1 MSQRLIKDLVM
12 RRKRFA
18 RDHRRSNIMANIG
31 PVTVSVFLFTSL
43 LFGCNTTR
51 ELSPASQE
59 ISQDNTDK
67 VTTQINPEADE
78 RKEIQP
84 VDKKETLGQTEEIW
98 REPITGMEFIR
109 VPGGC
114 YEMGCGSWAGDCDND
129 SKPAHEVCVD
139 GFWIARYEVTL
150 DQWMKIIKFNRPE
163 IGKAPNHPVENISW
177 YDAKE
182 FIELLN
188 ATSNDGIIYR
198 LPTEVEWEYASR
210 SGGKSEV
217 YAGSNEIEAVAW
229 YRENSDKHTH
239 RVGSKGPNGLGIYDM
254 SGNVREW
261 CEDRYSGN
269 AYRRHQQNN
278 PIYQAGGSFRVIRGG
293 GYKTVAFFCRST
305 SRYRLN
311 PHDRHSGVGF
321 RIIRTSAKEMSL
333 DSTKKQIQ
341 KIGKETSL
349 DSTKNQIQKIGTVK
363 VILGNIR
370 KGPSKKYKIIATV
383 KKGDKVTI
391 IRRKNK
397 WYYVRLAHGRL
408 GWCHLSLL
416 LISHE

>member
-1 MSQRLIKDLVM
+1 
-12 RRKRFA
+12 
-18 RDHRRSNIMANIG
+18 MA
-31 PVTVSVFLFTSL
+31 SVFLIASL
-43 LFGCNTTR
+43 LFGCNTTKD
-51 ELSPASQE
+51 LTPASQE
-59 ISQDNTDK
+59 IPQDKTDK
-67 VTTQINPEADE
+67 VATQIKPEADDQ
-78 RKEIQP
+78 KEIQP
-84 VDKKETLGQTEEIW
+84 ADKKETLGQTEEIW

-177 YDAKE
+177 DDAKE

-188 ATSNDGIIYR
+188 AKGNDGSIFR
-198 LPTEVEWEYASR
+198 LPTEAEWEYASR
-210 SGGKSEV
+210 SGGKPEV

-229 YRENSDKHTH
+229 YRENSDKRTQ

-261 CEDRYSGN
+261 CEDRYRGN
-269 AYRRHQQNN
+269 AYRRHKRNN
-278 PIYQAGGSFRVIRGG
+278 PIYIERGSFRVIRGG

-305 SRYRLN
+305 SRYRLK

-321 RIIRTSAKEMSL
+321 RIVRAIDKSVRVAPS
-333 DSTKKQIQ
+333 KKP
-341 KIGKETSL
+341 
-349 DSTKNQIQKIGTVK
+349 IQKIGTVK

-370 KGPSKKYKIIATV
+370 KGPSKKYKIIATA
-383 KKGDKVTI
+383 KKGEKVTV
-391 IRRKNK
+391 IRREDR
-397 WYYVRLAHGRL
+397 WVYVRLSSGRE
-408 GWCHLSLL
+408 GWCHQSLL
-416 LISHE
+416 TIPPE

>member
-1 MSQRLIKDLVM
+1 MIQRLIKDLIM
-12 RRKRFA
+12 RRMRFA
-18 RDHRRSNIMANIG
+18 RDYIRSNIKENIG
-31 PVTVSVFLFTSL
+31 PVMASVFLFTSL
-43 LFGCNTTR
+43 LLGCNTTG

-59 ISQDNTDK
+59 IPQDNTDK
-67 VTTQINPEADE
+67 VTTQIKHEAEE

-84 VDKKETLGQTEEIW
+84 ADKKERLGLTEEIW

-109 VPGGC
+109 IPGGC
-114 YEMGCGSWAGDCDND
+114 YEMGCGFWAGDCDND

-177 YDAKE
+177 DDAKE

-188 ATSNDGIIYR
+188 AKGNDGSIFR
-198 LPTEVEWEYASR
+198 LPTEAEWEYASR
-210 SGGKSEV
+210 SGGKPEV

-229 YRENSDKHTH
+229 YRENSDKRTQ

-321 RIIRTSAKEMSL
+321 RIIMTSAKEM
-333 DSTKKQIQ
+333 
-341 KIGKETSL
+341 SL

-383 KKGDKVTI
+383 KRGDKVTI

-397 WYYVRLAHGRL
+397 WYFVRLAHGRL
-408 GWCHLSLL
+408 GWCHRSLL
-416 LISHE
+416 IISHE

>member
-1 MSQRLIKDLVM
+1 MSQRPIKDLVM
-12 RRKRFA
+12 SRKRFA
-18 RDHRRSNIMANIG
+18 RNHRRSNIKGNIG
-31 PVTVSVFLFTSL
+31 LVTVSVFLFTSL
-43 LFGCNTTR
+43 LFGCNTAR

-67 VTTQINPEADE
+67 VTTQIKPEADE

-84 VDKKETLGQTEEIW
+84 ADKKETLGQTEEIW

-114 YEMGCGSWAGDCDND
+114 YEMGCGSWVGDCDND

-177 YDAKE
+177 DDAKE

-188 ATSNDGIIYR
+188 ATSNDGFIFR
-198 LPTEVEWEYASR
+198 LPTEVEWEYACR
-210 SGGKSEV
+210 SGGKPEV

-229 YRENSDKHTH
+229 YRENSDKRTH

-261 CEDRYSGN
+261 CEDRYSEA
-269 AYRRHQQNN
+269 AYSQHQHNN
-278 PIYQAGGSFRVIRGG
+278 PINTGGSYYRLIRGG
-293 GYKTVAFFCRST
+293 
-305 SRYRLN
+305 SRL
-311 PHDRHSGVGF
+311 DRPVNVRCTNRIPNLPAGSSFILGF
-321 RIIRTSAKEMSL
+321 RLARTPYSKEKSAE
-333 DSTKKQIQ
+333 
-341 KIGKETSL
+341 
-349 DSTKNQIQKIGTVK
+349 
-363 VILGNIR
+363 
-370 KGPSKKYKIIATV
+370 
-383 KKGDKVTI
+383 
-391 IRRKNK
+391 
-397 WYYVRLAHGRL
+397 
-408 GWCHLSLL
+408 
-416 LISHE
+416 

>member
-1 MSQRLIKDLVM
+1 M

-18 RDHRRSNIMANIG
+18 RDHRRSNIKADIG
-31 PVTVSVFLFTSL
+31 PLIVSVFLFTSL

-59 ISQDNTDK
+59 IPQDNTDK
-67 VTTQINPEADE
+67 VTTQIKPEADE

-84 VDKKETLGQTEEIW
+84 ADKKETLGQTEEIW
-98 REPITGMEFIR
+98 REPITGMEFLR

-139 GFWIARYEVTL
+139 VFWIARYEVTL

-177 YDAKE
+177 DDAKE

-188 ATSNDGIIYR
+188 ATSNDGFIFR
-198 LPTEVEWEYASR
+198 LPTEAEWEYACR
-210 SGGKSEV
+210 SGGKPEI

-229 YRENSDKHTH
+229 YRESSDKRTH

-269 AYRRHQQNN
+269 AYRRHQQFN

-293 GYKTVAFFCRST
+293 GYKTVAFFCRTT

-311 PHDRHSGVGF
+311 PRDRRSGVGF
-321 RIIRTSAKEMSL
+321 RIIKTSAKEMSL
-333 DSTKKQIQ
+333 DSAKKQAR
-341 KIGKETSL
+341 KIGKEIGL

-370 KGPSKKYKIIATV
+370 KGPSKKHKIIATV
-383 KKGDKVTI
+383 KRGDKVTVV
-391 IRRKNK
+391 RQENR
-397 WYYVRLAHGRL
+397 WYYVRSEHGRL
-408 GWCHLSLL
+408 GWCHQSI
-416 LISHE
+416 LIITHE